1 MSDIG
6 TQIRNERIKQG
17 LSCRGL
23 ARKAGV
29 EYSFLNK
36 VENGYFEPGLEY
48 VIKIGDALN
57 TTFATKEYN
66 EYMLEPERQIIRHIA
81 TKVRDEKLID
91 VDVEAQIMGDYIT
104 YTKLKQELE
113 KTTEKFLR
121 KMKNK

>member
-6 TQIRNERIKQG
+6 TQIRNERIRQG

-104 YTKLKQELE
+104 YTKLKQEIE
-113 KTTEKFLR
+113 KATEKFLK

>member
-1 MSDIG
+1 M
-6 TQIRNERIKQG
+6 
-17 LSCRGL
+17 

>member
-6 TQIRNERIKQG
+6 TQIRNERIRQG

-113 KTTEKFLR
+113 KTTEKFLK

>member
-6 TQIRNERIKQG
+6 TQIRNERIRQG

-29 EYSFLNK
+29 EYSFLNN

-48 VIKIGDALN
+48 IIKIGDALN

-81 TKVRDEKLID
+81 TKVRDAKLID
-91 VDVEAQIMGDYIT
+91 VDVEAQIMGDYLT
-104 YTKLKQELE
+104 YTKLKQEIE

-121 KMKNK
+121 KMKNE